1 MKLSRAELARK
12 LKVSPAYV
20 TMICGGQRV
29 LSKRLQKKVN
39 KLGLTNEFKNTTL
52 NQQVTGSTPVR
63 LTKIRTKKP
72 LKQLKVGG
80 FYHLTHFS
88 YCRCLLNRVIQMF

>member
-1 MKLSRAELARK
+1 MKLSKAEIARQ

-20 TMICGGQRV
+20 TMICGGQRN

-39 KLGLTNEFKNTTL
+39 KLGLTNEFKNMTL

-63 LTKIRTKKP
+63 LTSFI
-72 LKQLKVGG
+72 
-80 FYHLTHFS
+80 
-88 YCRCLLNRVIQMF
+88 

>member
-1 MKLSRAELARK
+1 MNKAELARK

-52 NQQVTGSTPVR
+52 NQQVQSSILWR
-63 LTKIRTKKP
+63 LTLFLTK
-72 LKQLKVGG
+72 
-80 FYHLTHFS
+80 HF
-88 YCRCLLNRVIQMF
+88 